1 MNFESL
7 RLDWGN
13 LSNLRKYDCKIV
25 GSSNLITN
33 KKRDVR

>member
-7 RLDWGN
+7 WLDWGN
-13 LSNLRKYDCKIV
+13 LRKYGCIIM